1 MSAVLCIVHRARA
14 GERGRYAAL
23 DAGGFSRRDGRY
35 RPTAQNER
43 SPPGRLV
50 LDLSMMPA
58 IFPFAMALWMIAV
71 PAFAQE
77 SDEELTKKLS
87 NPLADLVS
95 VPFQY
100 TGTLNV
106 GPLDKPQHTLNV
118 QPVYPTKL
126 NADWLLI
133 HRAIVPLLSQPAF
146 TPEQER
152 KYGVGDI
159 VYEGFFS
166 PTPKPG
172 GVTWGAGPIVQMKT
186 ATDDRLGSGQ
196 WAAGPAV
203 VALVQPGKWSLGAL
217 LTQMWSF
224 AGDEERAGVSQLQ
237 LQPLASYRVSPTNTI
252 GYLGTI
258 TANWKADSGERW
270 TVPLG
275 VSYSILTR
283 PAGMAPVN
291 FILGGGHNVIRPDNA
306 GDWFVRFQVNFVFL
320 K

>member
-1 MSAVLCIVHRARA
+1 MLQRTIRL
-14 GERGRYAAL
+14 AL
-23 DAGGFSRRDGRY
+23 LVGGLTS
-35 RPTAQNER
+35 
-43 SPPGRLV
+43 
-50 LDLSMMPA
+50 
-58 IFPFAMALWMIAV
+58 
-71 PAFAQE
+71 PAFAHGE
-77 SDEELTKKLS
+77 DDEELTKKLS
-87 NPLADLVS
+87 NPLADLIL

-100 TGTLNV
+100 TGTFNV

-118 QPVYPTKL
+118 QPVYPAKL
-126 NADWLLI
+126 SADWLLI

-146 TPEQER
+146 TSDQER

-172 GVTWGAGPIVQMKT
+172 ELTWGVGPIVQMKT
-186 ATDDRLGSGQ
+186 ATDDRLGSGK

-203 VALVQPGKWSLGAL
+203 VALVQPGKWSVGAL

-224 AGDEERAGVSQLQ
+224 AGDDNRDELSQFQ
-237 LQPLASYRVSPTNTI
+237 LQPLASYRVSPANTI
-252 GYLGTI
+252 GYLGTV

-275 VSYSILTR
+275 LSYSILTR
-283 PAGMAPVN
+283 PAGMVPIN
-291 FILGGGHNVIRPDNA
+291 HILGGGYNVVRPSNA
-306 GDWFVRFQVNFVFL
+306 GEWFLRFQVNFVFL